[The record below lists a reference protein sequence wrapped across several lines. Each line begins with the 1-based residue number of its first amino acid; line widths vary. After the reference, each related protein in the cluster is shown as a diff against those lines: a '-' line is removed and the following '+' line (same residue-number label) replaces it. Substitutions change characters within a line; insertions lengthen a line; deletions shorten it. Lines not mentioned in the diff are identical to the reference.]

1 MYLII
6 KRLFDII
13 FSGIAILI
21 LSPIFI
27 IIIFILFFTGE
38 GKVFYFQKRV
48 GYKNKEFY
56 MWKFVTMV
64 SNSTKIGSGI
74 YTAKNDNR
82 ILPVGKFLRKSKINE
97 LLQLINIFIGD
108 MSFVGPRPLIKET
121 YNLYSQ
127 SIKNEISQIKP
138 GLTGIGSIIFRDEE
152 SLLQKSKIP
161 INEFYKIKISPIKGM
176 LEVWY
181 KRNYNFIFDF
191 KIILVTGIVIFFPG
205 LNNNIFFKNLPK
217 FNFKI

>member
-48 GYKNKEFY
+48 GYLNKEFY

-127 SIKNEISQIKP
+127 SVKNEISQIKP

-181 KRNYNFIFDF
+181 RRNYNFILDF
-191 KIILVTGIVIFFPG
+191 KIILVTGIVIFFPF

-217 FNFKI
+217 FNL

>member
-13 FSGIAILI
+13 FSATAILI

-48 GYKNKEFY
+48 GYQSKEFY

-121 YNLYSQ
+121 YDLYSK

-181 KRNYNFIFDF
+181 KRNYNFILDF
-191 KIILVTGIVIFFPG
+191 KIILVTGIIIFFPG

-217 FNFKI
+217 FNL

>member
-181 KRNYNFIFDF
+181 KRNYNFILDF

-217 FNFKI
+217 FNL

>member
-13 FSGIAILI
+13 FSATAILI
-21 LSPIFI
+21 FSPIFI
-27 IIIFILFFTGE
+27 IIIFILLFTGE

-48 GYKNKEFY
+48 GYQNKEFY

-64 SNSTKIGSGI
+64 SNSTEIGSGI

-121 YNLYSQ
+121 YILYSKNM
-127 SIKNEISQIKP
+127 KNEISQIKP
-138 GLTGIGSIIFRDEE
+138 GLTGIGSIVFRDEE

-181 KRNYNFIFDF
+181 KRNYNFILDF
-191 KIILVTGIVIFFPG
+191 KIILVTGIVIFFPHF
-205 LNNNIFFKNLPK
+205 NNNIFFKNLPK
-217 FNFKI
+217 FNL